1 METSQAAFVEV
12 KTKLAAK
19 EAEMKSYSEITN
31 EREKKHF
38 QSVLLIEEQLTLAIT
53 ENKKFERE
61 LTSLQSTVVEN
72 QQMKADIRLIQGEK
86 DKLSGELNHLQQ
98 RADSLGRDL
107 KKYMRDSAVSVA
119 EFEKAL
125 IRKTEECDVS
135 ACVVCI

>member
-1 METSQAAFVEV
+1 VAIEEV
-12 KTKLAAK
+12 KSRLVAK
-19 EAEMKSYSEITN
+19 EAEMKNYIEITN
-31 EREKKHF
+31 DREKKHF
-38 QSVLLIEEQLTLAIT
+38 QTVLLIEEQLTSAIT

-135 ACVVCI
+135 ARVV

>member
-1 METSQAAFVEV
+1 MDIEEI
-12 KTKLAAK
+12 KTTLAVK
-19 EAEMKSYSEITN
+19 EAEMRNYVEISS
-31 EREKKHF
+31 EREKKHL
-38 QSVLLIEEQLTLAIT
+38 QTVLLIEQQLTIATT

-61 LTSLQSTVVEN
+61 LVSLQSTIVEN
-72 QQMKADIRLIQGEK
+72 QQMKAEIRMIQGEK
-86 DKLSGELNHLQQ
+86 DRLSGELNHLQQ

-135 ACVVCI
+135 ACTLCI